1 MSALELFQKLRA
13 LGVELSIDGD
23 GRLAYDGPADVLGAD
38 LLAEMR
44 AHRDELLAIL
54 PQPFKKT
61 CLTNP
66 TLPTIAIPGLI
77 CPWCRRGDRLI
88 DVDAGLNCDRC
99 GRLAFRF
106 LDDGS
111 IERVDYVEMMVFA

>member
-1 MSALELFQKLRA
+1 MSPLELFQKLRA

-23 GRLAYDGPADVLGAD
+23 GRLAYDGPADVLGAE

-44 AHRDELLAIL
+44 AHRDELVRLSSEL
-54 PQPFKKT
+54 PRKT

-66 TLPTIAIPGLI
+66 TLPTYAIPSLI
-77 CPWCRRGDRLI
+77 CPWCRCGDRLI
-88 DVDAGLNCDRC
+88 DADDGLSCGRC